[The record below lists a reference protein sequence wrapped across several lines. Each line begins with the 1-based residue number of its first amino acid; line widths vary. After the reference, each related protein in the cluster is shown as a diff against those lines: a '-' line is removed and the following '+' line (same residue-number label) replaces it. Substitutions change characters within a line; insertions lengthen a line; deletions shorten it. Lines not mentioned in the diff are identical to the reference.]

1 MMVSL
6 ENIHKSFGS
15 LKALNGVDF
24 DVPKGEFHA
33 LLGPSSAGKTTTLR
47 VICGL
52 EKPDAGSVS
61 LFGRRANDVPI
72 QGRGLAMIFQSFA
85 LYPHLNVRENL
96 AYPLRRGG
104 VPSDEIKKKI
114 DQIAEILGIQHRLEN
129 LTTQLSGGE
138 QQRVAI
144 GRALISEPRVLL
156 LDEPLTNLDAKL
168 RDAMRVEFKRLH
180 RELGITMLYATPDQL
195 EATTMGDRIS
205 VIDDGK
211 IIASGTPAELY
222 GAPPNARVA
231 QLVGSPPVNL
241 VPFERQGTNASSI
254 GFATLGETG
263 PDGSVCAIRPHDLVL
278 SPEDP
283 DFTGKVVLAEAL
295 GDVNV
300 VTVEAANRQV
310 RAVLSGVNALRTKV
324 GDTIPLKITKALFLP
339 VGEGVAPLTK
349 QKPT

>member
-6 ENIHKSFGS
+6 ENIHKNYGN
-15 LKALNGVDF
+15 LPALRGVELN
-24 DVPKGEFHA
+24 VPDGEFHA

-47 VICGL
+47 IICGL
-52 EKPDAGSVS
+52 EAPDDGTIP
-61 LFGRRANDVPI
+61 LFDRRVNDVPI

-96 AYPLRRGG
+96 AYPLRRSG
-104 VPSDEIKKKI
+104 VSASDLKKKI
-114 DQIAEILGIQHRLEN
+114 GRIAEILSIQHRLDRF
-129 LTTQLSGGE
+129 TTQLSGGE

-205 VIDDGK
+205 VIDNCK
-211 IIASGTPAELY
+211 IITNGTPSELY
-222 GAPPNARVA
+222 GAPPNTRVA

-241 VPFERQGTNASSI
+241 LPFERIAGDRAEL
-254 GFATLGETG
+254 GFSTLEHSG
-263 PDGSVCAIRPHDLVL
+263 PDGSICAIRPHDLTL
-278 SPEDP
+278 RPDDP
-283 DFTGKVVLAEAL
+283 DFSGKVILTEAL

-300 VTVEAANRQV
+300 VTIEAANRQIQ
-310 RAVLSGVNALRTKV
+310 AVLSGVHAGRTKV
-324 GDTIPLKITKALFLP
+324 GDLIPLKINKALFLP
-339 VGEGVAPLTK
+339 VGEGMAPLTRH
-349 QKPT
+349 KPT